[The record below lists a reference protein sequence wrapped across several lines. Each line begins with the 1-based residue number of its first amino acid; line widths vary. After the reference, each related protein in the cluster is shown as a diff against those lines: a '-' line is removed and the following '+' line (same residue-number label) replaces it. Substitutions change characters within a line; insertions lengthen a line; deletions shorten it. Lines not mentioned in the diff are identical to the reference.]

1 MVTSFQY
8 LAQVISATDNDWT
21 EVVRNLSWERV
32 VWNRMTRILSREG
45 AEPQVS
51 VLLFKAVVQAVL
63 LFGSETLVVTPRMGR
78 TLGGFRDQVERC
90 LTGRLTRRKPDGNW
104 TYTSAAITRYEAGFQ
119 TMEEYIR
126 KLQNAGAQYIA
137 TQSLLDLC

>member
-45 AEPQVS
+45 AEPRVS
-51 VLLFKAVVQAVL
+51 RLFFKALVQAV
-63 LFGSETLVVTPRMGR
+63 F
-78 TLGGFRDQVERC
+78 
-90 LTGRLTRRKPDGNW
+90 
-104 TYTSAAITRYEAGFQ
+104 I
-119 TMEEYIR
+119 
-126 KLQNAGAQYIA
+126 
-137 TQSLLDLC
+137 